1 MWKFDNTIANIF
13 ESHAKQHIPNYDA
26 VIDQCVDV
34 CNYLDK
40 NTKIIDVGCAIGE
53 TLNRLQSHGFTNLH
67 GVDNSWAMIE
77 KCNTR
82 GPFHLHYSDKFPDEL
97 YDVVL
102 MNWTLHFIENKIEY
116 LKSVYDGL
124 SDNGLLILSD
134 KTSNDELPLKF
145 YHQFKS
151 RKGVSENEI
160 REKAQSLVNVM
171 FIHDVDWYLKT
182 LRSIGFKE
190 VYIIN
195 AYWCFTSFICTKSVD
210 NVS

>member
-67 GVDNSWAMIE
+67 GVDSSSAMISAALLD
-77 KCNTR
+77 KCSSEIFTL
-82 GPFHLHYSDKFPDEL
+82 HLSDKFPKEI

-124 SDNGLLILSD
+124 SDNGLFILTD

-160 REKAQSLVNVM
+160 QQKAESLVNVM

-190 VYIIN
+190 IYIMN
-195 AYWCFTSFICTKSVD
+195 AYWCFTSFICKK
-210 NVS
+210 